1 MLYGYNKQIR
11 KEVISSPGRYN
22 FLLLENMEK
31 EIFLKIYGGQELA
44 LLITVLLTIL
54 TDQLSKFLIQ
64 RAMELGQSIPVIDNI
79 FHITYILNPGAAFGI
94 LANRTVFFIIA
105 TVLVVLG
112 VIIFYFRS
120 GQKKGM
126 LPVALGLLLGGAA
139 GNLIDRLR
147 YAKVVDFI
155 DFRVWPVFNLADT
168 AIVCGAGLLVL
179 ILWFSEKEKSRD
191 RVDSDANG

>member
-1 MLYGYNKQIR
+1 M
-11 KEVISSPGRYN
+11 
-22 FLLLENMEK
+22 
-31 EIFLKIYGGQELA
+31 A